1 MYNKILLLF
10 ALVLNSY
17 PVCCQYSL
25 SGMVI
30 EGIHKN
36 PVEGVEIILTA
47 NDTLVSMD
55 ITNMNGEFSMP
66 KVLKGEY
73 TLHIAHPGY
82 SLFQCKYNLQQNT
95 NIELMLH
102 REMNVALDS
111 IVITANRN
119 DRIKRTATGLI
130 FQLSE
135 QAKNSGN
142 PFRALQE
149 IPQLISD
156 EASASVKMEDGN
168 VPLVLIDGNRMNSG
182 ISPINPKDIES
193 VEIVN
198 VISARYLKEGIRHI
212 LNIKLKQKTKPFL
225 FFETMNRHNI
235 PLNRG
240 MGAVYFEIGNPDY
253 SVYSRIAGEYL
264 YKDKITTSDWQK
276 NEGYHKQTHEVGE
289 NNKKNWLGELLFKWK
304 ATEKDYFAAHIY
316 GNEKLSKLKKTG
328 DGMLYTENEQLF
340 NLYSS
345 SQDDSYILT
354 GSLYHKHSFAGTK
367 TIETTLAFNKNQNQN
382 ESNRKESYPEWAYD
396 NLYRFKNSRVSG
408 TLNIDYSS
416 EWGKNSINIGSETHF
431 LKDRINQVSNNEP
444 TFHHQEWSEYLYTVF
459 VSNIQKFQYMVSIG
473 MEAIWLKAGG
483 VSNHYLKPR
492 GSVSGTYNFDD
503 NNSLQASYV
512 LSNTTPSIAMLNP
525 YNTSTDSLVVNQGN
539 PFLHPEQNHALNA
552 SYTYN
557 KKGFYFAPAVTYQIN
572 TDLIEPYGFSK
583 QGIYT
588 ASYRNG
594 GRYRKLAV
602 GASVSYRLKWGR
614 LYGQVEHLVDYY
626 PTQAAKKSFH
636 VDIGAMAQYKKFSF
650 YANCSYNNYIYT
662 PISRTKHLSP
672 SYSNVQITYNLNKDL
687 YVSACLEYLTG
698 AIKTKTSTYSEN
710 YQSFSSIT
718 QNDKNLRPWI
728 LIRYTFRKN
737 KERKIKLDNI
747 ISSKEEGISL
757 KE

>member
-1 MYNKILLLF
+1 MHNKIILFLALL
-10 ALVLNSY
+10 LNSY
-17 PVCCQYSL
+17 SVYCQYSL
-25 SGMVI
+25 SGIII
-30 EGIHKN
+30 EETDRS
-36 PVEGVEIILTA
+36 PVKGVEIILTA
-47 NDTLVSMD
+47 NDTLVCMN
-55 ITNMNGEFSMP
+55 ITNAKGEFSIQ
-66 KVLKGEY
+66 KIQKGEY
-73 TLHIAHPGY
+73 TLHILHPGY
-82 SLFQCKYNLQQNT
+82 SAFQCKYNLQQDT
-95 NIELMLH
+95 KVELILH
-102 REMNVALDS
+102 PEMKVSLDS
-111 IVITANRN
+111 IVIVANRN
-119 DRIKRTATGLI
+119 DHIKRTATGLI

-142 PFRALQE
+142 PYRALQE

-168 VPLVLIDGNRMNSG
+168 TPLILIDGNRMNSG

-198 VISARYLKEGIRHI
+198 AISARYLKEGIRYI

-264 YKDKITTSDWQK
+264 YKDKITASDWQK
-276 NEGYHKQTHEVGE
+276 NEGYNKQTHEVGE
-289 NNKKNWLGELLFKWK
+289 NNKKSWLGELLFKWK

-316 GNEKLSKLKKTG
+316 ENEKFSELTKTG
-328 DGMLYTENEQLF
+328 NGTLYTENEKFF
-340 NLYSS
+340 NLNSF

-354 GSLYHKHSFAGTK
+354 GSLYHKHSFARKK
-367 TIETTLAFNKNQNQN
+367 TIETTLAFNKNQNKN
-382 ESNRKESYPEWAYD
+382 KNIRRESYLEWTYD
-396 NLYRFKNSRVSG
+396 NLYLFKNRRISG
-408 TLNIDYSS
+408 SLNIDYSS
-416 EWGKNSINIGSETHF
+416 EWKKNSINIGSETHF
-431 LKDRINQVSNNEP
+431 LKDYINQVSNNEP
-444 TFHHQEWSEYLYTVF
+444 IFHHQEWSEYLYTVF
-459 VSNIQKFQYMVSIG
+459 VSNIQKLQYMVSIG
-473 MEAIWLKAGG
+473 LESIWLKAGG
-483 VSNHYLKPR
+483 VTNHYLKPR
-492 GSVSGTYNFDD
+492 GSVSCTYSFND
-503 NNSLQASYV
+503 NNSLQADYT

-539 PFLHPEQNHALNA
+539 PFLYPEQNHTLNA
-552 SYTYN
+552 SYTFN
-557 KKGFYFAPAVTYQIN
+557 QKGFYFVPAVTYQIN

-594 GRYRKLAV
+594 GRYQKLTA

-614 LYGQVEHLVDYY
+614 FYGQFEHIVDYY
-626 PTQAAKKSFH
+626 PAQSARKSFH
-636 VDIGAMAQYKKFSF
+636 ADIGTMARYKKFSF

-662 PISRTKHLSP
+662 PISRTKYLSP
-672 SYSNVQITYNLNKDL
+672 SYSNIQITYNLNKDL
-687 YVSACLEYLTG
+687 YISACLEYLSG
-698 AIKTKTSTYSEN
+698 AIKTKMSTYSES
-710 YQSFSSIT
+710 YQSSSFIT
-718 QNDKNLRPWI
+718 QNDKNLRPWV

-747 ISSKEEGISL
+747 ISSKEQGISL